1 MIRWAASSE
10 FGTYR
15 LCEQRRFRRAC
26 ASAQSRQNLRCSLIQ
41 TVSQGEPSDR
51 KPDPWPF
58 WMAGHAHLKFVM
70 TECSKTQIRLTGL
83 RYFYH
88 VVMFLLKIVR
98 ARKCKYIVYINMS
111 CYFITQKLYFHQD
124 AISSHLSQL
133 VIKNNVSI
141 FTLQNPPTNPS
152 RKSFLSRGTLQ
163 SIKVFV
169 FSCHLSLWPTLKFL
183 SIGTGR
189 SAHTVQTQ
197 IRPCCLIS
205 LHCVQSTQ
213 CAIPSTSIVWWFHC
227 LVDRSTLFKF
237 SGNSSINSECP
248 KFEDL
253 NSNSYSTPTS

>member
-15 LCEQRRFRRAC
+15 LCEQQRFRRAC
-26 ASAQSRQNLRCSLIQ
+26 ASAQSRQNLRCSRIQ
-41 TVSQGEPSDR
+41 TVSQGERSDR

-58 WMAGHAHLKFVM
+58 WMAGHAQLKFVM

-152 RKSFLSRGTLQ
+152 RKSFFSRGTLQ

-169 FSCHLSLWPTLKFL
+169 CSCHLSLWPILKFL

-189 SAHTVQTQ
+189 SAHTVQTH
-197 IRPCCLIS
+197 IRLGGD
-205 LHCVQSTQ
+205 
-213 CAIPSTSIVWWFHC
+213 STSSLLYSCNIFLLC
-227 LVDRSTLFKF
+227 EILTLRTLLHLYFWQF
-237 SGNSSINSECP
+237 SGQNPQYKVHSSHIQAEIL
-248 KFEDL
+248 DL
-253 NSNSYSTPTS
+253 T